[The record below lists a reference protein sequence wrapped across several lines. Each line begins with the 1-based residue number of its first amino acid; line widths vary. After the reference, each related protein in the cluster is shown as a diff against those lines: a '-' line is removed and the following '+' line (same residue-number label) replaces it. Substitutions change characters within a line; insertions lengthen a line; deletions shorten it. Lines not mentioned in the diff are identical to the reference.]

1 MFKKQE
7 KVTAIR
13 KAYPTG
19 TKIEIL
25 FMEDTQAP
33 PPGTK
38 GTIVGVDDAGHILVS
53 WETGSSLNIIFGE
66 DVFRI
71 IE

>member
-1 MFKKQE
+1 MFMKQA
-7 KVTAIR
+7 KVDAIR
-13 KAYPTG
+13 KAYPAG

-25 FMEDTQAP
+25 FMEDVQAP

-53 WETGSSLNIIFGE
+53 WENGSRLNIVFGE
-66 DVFRI
+66 DVFKI
-71 IE
+71 I

>member
-1 MFKKQE
+1 MFMKRE
-7 KVTAIR
+7 KVDAIR
-13 KAYPTG
+13 KAYPAG

-25 FMEDTQAP
+25 FMEDVQAP

-53 WETGSSLNIIFGE
+53 WENGSRLNIVFGE
-66 DVFRI
+66 DVFKI